1 MLEPLKA
8 IVESE
13 LGIPPDAMFVVIGL
27 ALFLITCLI
36 FRRPVSWAWALIPGL
51 CFSIFGEAAEIL
63 DQYGLYGL
71 TEKETKVL
79 ATILLRHSR
88 DILIMNLAPVLL
100 VIVANLWFR
109 KSRE

>member
-1 MLEPLKA
+1 MLECLKA

-36 FRRPVSWAWALIPGL
+36 FSRSVSWPWALIPGL
-51 CFSIFGEAAEIL
+51 CVSIFVEVAEIL
-63 DQYGLYGL
+63 DQYGLYAL

-79 ATILLRHSR
+79 ATILSRHSR
-88 DILIMNLAPVLL
+88 DILIMNLAPLLL
-100 VIVANLWFR
+100 VIVANFWFR
-109 KSRE
+109 NSPE